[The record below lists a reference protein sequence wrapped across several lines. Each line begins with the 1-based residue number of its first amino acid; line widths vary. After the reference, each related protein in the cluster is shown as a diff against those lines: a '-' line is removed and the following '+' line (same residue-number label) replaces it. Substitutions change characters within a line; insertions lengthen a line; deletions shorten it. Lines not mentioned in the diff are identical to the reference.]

1 MSMPQ
6 PKKAKLERQVTPET
20 QVKPETVDA
29 QLKKSSSDHRQTD
42 NADNQHAELIST
54 RYGASLT
61 TIKKR
66 RDFQSIRGGAR
77 WSGPAFLMEARP
89 TRLTPKRQPTNTAQL
104 KPPSQAGTA
113 AQPIPRFGFTITKK
127 LGPAVT
133 RNRIRRRLSH
143 AIRTALSIQPA
154 APYDYVVVA
163 RPPALDRN
171 FSDLIK
177 DVTTALTHIAKA
189 KPKAARDTTSP

>member
-6 PKKAKLERQVTPET
+6 PEKANPEIQENLETIDVQRKKN
-20 QVKPETVDA
+20 
-29 QLKKSSSDHRQTD
+29 SSDHRQAD
-42 NADNQHAELIST
+42 NADNQHAELTST
-54 RYGASLT
+54 RYGTALT

-89 TRLTPKRQPTNTAQL
+89 ARLMPQRPPTKSSPLEPT
-104 KPPSQAGTA
+104 SQRRVA
-113 AQPIPRFGFTITKK
+113 APAIARFGFTITKK

-143 AIRTALSIQPA
+143 AIRAALASQSA

-163 RPPALDRN
+163 RPPALDRT
-171 FSDLIK
+171 FTDLIK
-177 DVTTALTHIAKA
+177 DVTTALNYIAKA